1 MKNPVAVSRRALL
14 AAATLV
20 LSTALPALAQ
30 VESRAVGSSLQRVSP
45 ALRSSSDL
53 GRVSAVAPIHLTVHL
68 AGDKAGLDKAVADI
82 YNPLSPNFHKWLT
95 TADLKRY
102 APTEA
107 QVATVRQELEAQ
119 GLTVL
124 SVAADN
130 LSVRVSGT
138 AGRVETA
145 FNTELH
151 QFSKGGATFRANTT
165 PARLSGAAGQFVS
178 SVAGLESHTV
188 QPMFKRATNLRTG
201 QPYPGIALSKLKA
214 DGGLSGIITDQALSN
229 PTEFFFNTPGADL
242 PLALYYGNQYA
253 VDPTLTVA
261 FTAPQLQAAYGL
273 PEAYAQGLDGTGQ
286 TIVLLEAYGY
296 PDIEADANAF
306 SALNG
311 LPPLTDATFSVVY
324 PEGPP
329 KSPLAGVLTGWPVEI
344 ALDVEW
350 AHSIAPGAKIVV
362 VASNGQDSEDFQY
375 AMQYI
380 VDNKIGYTVSDS
392 WEEDLDLIAGPLEQ
406 QSFEDVLEIA
416 AAQGVSFQFSTGDSG
431 DSGLGTPVGA
441 PGVPSNA
448 PHATAVGG
456 TAILNNINGHG
467 EFLPLGWGDTLAE
480 IDADGVLDPPVGFG
494 LVGGAGGGE
503 STYFAKPSWQASL
516 PGTGRQTPD
525 VSALADPYTGVPI
538 VLTQE
543 GVQSIFPGYGGT
555 SLASPIF
562 TAFWALAQQKA
573 GGPLGQASPLVASL
587 PAGGIEDVLPLQS
600 PTSPIGAIL
609 DANALT
615 IYQPA
620 DIFSGYLFGSPGFTS
635 AIWNLSSPG
644 QPFFYDFAFGLDGS
658 LTVAQGWD
666 NVTGY
671 GTPYG
676 LTFINAVAK
685 AASAAH

>member
-1 MKNPVAVSRRALL
+1 M
-14 AAATLV
+14 
-20 LSTALPALAQ
+20 PALAQ
-30 VESRAVGSSLQRVSP
+30 GQSRAAGASLLQVSP

-53 GRVSAVAPIHLTVHL
+53 GRVSANAFLHLTVHL
-68 AGDKAGLDKAVADI
+68 AGDKAGLDKAVADV
-82 YNPLSPNFHKWLT
+82 YNPASPNFHKWLRS
-95 TADLKRY
+95 ADLKRY
-102 APTEA
+102 APTDA
-107 QVATVRQELEAQ
+107 QVATVRQALEAQ
-119 GLTVL
+119 GLTVV
-124 SVAADN
+124 SAGANN
-130 LSVRVSGT
+130 LSLRV
-138 AGRVETA
+138 AGAASRVETA

-151 QFSKGGATFRANTT
+151 QFSKNGTTFRANTT
-165 PARLSGAAGQFVS
+165 PARLNGPAGQFVS
-178 SVAGLESHTV
+178 SVAGLENHTV

-201 QPYPGIALSKLKA
+201 QPYPGIALGKVRA

-229 PTEFFFNTPGADL
+229 PIEFFFNTPGADL
-242 PLALYYGNQYA
+242 PIALYYGNQYS

-261 FTAPQLQAAYGL
+261 FSAPQLQAAYGL
-273 PEAYAQGLDGTGQ
+273 PEVYGQGLDGTGQ
-286 TIVLLEAYGY
+286 TVVLLEAYGY

-311 LPPLTDATFSVVY
+311 LPPLTDETFSVVY

-329 KSPLAGVLTGWPVEI
+329 KSPIAAELTGWPVEI

-380 VDNKIGYTVSDS
+380 VDHKIGYTVSDS

-441 PGVPSNA
+441 PGVPSDA

-467 EFLPLGWGDTLAE
+467 EFLPLGWGDTLVE
-480 IDADGVLDPPVGFG
+480 IDADGVLDPPVGLG
-494 LVGGAGGGE
+494 LIGGAGGGE
-503 STYFAKPSWQASL
+503 STYFAKPGWQASL
-516 PGTGRQTPD
+516 PGIGRQTPD

-538 VLTQE
+538 VLTQN
-543 GVQSIFPGYGGT
+543 GVQYIFPGYGGT

-573 GGPLGQASPLVASL
+573 GGPLGQASPLLASL
-587 PAGGIEDVLPLQS
+587 PPGDIEDVLPLQS

-609 DANALT
+609 DAKALT
-615 IYQPA
+615 IYQPS
-620 DIFSGYLFGSPGFTS
+620 DIFSGFLFGSPGFTS
-635 AIWNLSSPG
+635 AVWNLSSPG
-644 QPFFYDFAFGLDGS
+644 SPFYYDFGFGLDGS

-685 AASAAH
+685 AAAPR